1 MKLHTLISVFAA
13 VIVTPLA
20 TDTVAQDYPTKSIRL
35 LVPFATGGGND
46 TLARVFGQKFSDAW
60 GQSVIVENRPGGGG
74 TLATALVAHAPAD
87 GYTLLL
93 SSIATHAVSPHLYRD
108 PGYDPL
114 KDFTPIAL
122 LGVAPVVM
130 GINLAI
136 PAKSVQEFIT
146 LAKAK
151 PGGFKYGSGGNG
163 SVMHTAAMVFSQAAG
178 VEMLHVPY
186 KGAGPAYVA
195 LVGSEVDLVIDTT
208 AALLPLVRSG
218 RVRALAVARRT
229 RMPEA
234 PEIPTFIEAGLPA
247 YEANGWYSMHAPAGT
262 PAPIIARLNAEI
274 ARALKQPDMQERFKQ
289 LGLDGGGGSP
299 EQLTQFVRSEFV
311 KYAKLIKDAGIKAE

>member
-1 MKLHTLISVFAA
+1 MKLHTLISAFAA
-13 VIVTPLA
+13 LIVTSLA
-20 TDTVAQDYPTKSIRL
+20 TATVAQEYPTKSIRL

-46 TLARVFGQKFSDAW
+46 TLGRVFGQKFSDAW
-60 GQSVIVENRPGGGG
+60 GQSVVVENRPGAGG
-74 TLATALVAHAPAD
+74 TLATALVARAPAD

-114 KDFTPIAL
+114 KDFAPIAL

-130 GINLAI
+130 GINLSI

-146 LAKAK
+146 LAKVK

-195 LVGSEVDLVIDTT
+195 LVGSEIDLVIDTT

-234 PEIPTFIEAGLPA
+234 PEIPTFMEAGLPA

-262 PAPIIARLNAEI
+262 PAAIIARLNAEI
-274 ARALKQPDMQERFKQ
+274 ARAMKQPDMQERFKQ

-299 EQLTQFVRSEFV
+299 EQLTQFVRSEFA
-311 KYAKLIKDAGIKAE
+311 KYARLIKDAGIKAE